1 MTFEELKTFLTKQMR
16 MSHIYQPLLIKN
28 LLESGG
34 LATVR
39 QLAVSFAA
47 QDESQVRSYEKR
59 LKEMPIRVLLSHD
72 VIEKDGELVTLRIGK
87 LSLQQRAELE
97 QIC

>member
-1 MTFEELKTFLTKQMR
+1 MTFEELKDFLNKQMR

-47 QDESQVRSYEKR
+47 QDESQVLFYEKR
-59 LKEMPIRVLLSHD
+59 LKEMPIKVLSGHG
-72 VIEKDGELVTLRIGK
+72 VIEKDGELVTLKIGK
-87 LSLQQRAELE
+87 LNFV
-97 QIC
+97 